1 MVFKAQKKRTLYFN
15 LVYMTMSFMPLL
27 VILKLKVTDKALF
40 NPDEF
45 QFIDLELAISIEC
58 LRSSMF

>member
-1 MVFKAQKKRTLYFN
+1 
-15 LVYMTMSFMPLL
+15 MTMSFMPLL

-58 LRSSMF
+58 LRSSLF